1 MPDILHGPAFVPAD
15 SPDTPGIALL
25 RVVADLEI
33 ATIPATKRQLAA
45 VLDVDP
51 AHRAVIVD
59 FDIDAFVSAQGLRLL
74 LDLNR
79 RLRSSNGRLL
89 LCGPPPGLRRMIEV
103 LNLGHEIEL
112 LATVHEAIA
121 TAES

>member
-1 MPDILHGPAFVPAD
+1 VALD
-15 SPDTPGIALL
+15 SPDRPGIALL
-25 RVVADLEI
+25 RVVADLDI
-33 ATIPATKRQLAA
+33 ATIPATERQLAA
-45 VLDVDP
+45 VLDVTP
-51 AHRAVIVD
+51 HRAVIVD
-59 FDIDAFVSAQGLRLL
+59 FDIDAFVSARGLRLL

-79 RLRSSNGRLL
+79 RLRSPDGRLL
-89 LCGPPPGLRRMIEV
+89 ICGPPPGLLRMIEV